1 MTVGAM
7 PLQPVE
13 FDVCAALPTGVTV
26 LEASAGTGKTYTIAA
41 LTARYVAE
49 GIPLERLLL
58 VTFTRIAT
66 GELRERVRERLVSV
80 ERGLARRLA
89 GAPGGAED
97 AGDPGED
104 PVVTLLART
113 DAAARRE
120 RLARAIASFDSATIA
135 TTHGFCQEMLGGL
148 GIAGD
153 LEPDVTFVEDLS
165 DLVDDVVDDLYVR
178 RFSRGGPPAFK
189 RAEAAA
195 IARAAIDNPSA
206 LIVSAG
212 GKVPEMRQRLAQV
225 ARTELEQRKRAM
237 MVMTYD
243 DLVSRLGATLMGPGG
258 TATAAQLRS
267 RFDVVLVDEF
277 QDTDP
282 AQWEIMRLAFGA
294 GPGDPVT
301 LVLIADPKQAIY
313 AFRGADVYA
322 YLDAARTAGTQAT
335 LPVNWRSDQGL
346 IDAHDA
352 LFSGVKLG
360 HEGIA
365 YRQVRAAPE
374 HQHPGLTGAPV
385 AAPLRLRVALRTDVP
400 QTPRGYARAADAR
413 RHIVC
418 DVAGDI
424 VALLSSGAR
433 VAAGER
439 RDQRTEAVRPAH
451 LAVLVRT
458 NRQAAMIRE
467 ALRDA
472 GVPAVINGAGSVFGT
487 EPAQE
492 WLRLLEALER
502 PASITRAHSAA
513 LTGFIGWS
521 AERLAAA
528 DDDSWAWEEVHRRLH
543 DWARVLRTRGV
554 ASLLETV
561 TRDVT
566 PGAPGPPRSPTAP
579 GSPASATAP
588 TTTGSAASPALP
600 ARVLGEAAGERRLT
614 DLRHIGQLLH
624 AAASDEQLGPTAL
637 TAWLRTRIAEAEIDS
652 ADEERSR
659 RLESDAEA
667 VQVLTIHRSKG
678 LEFPIVYLPFLWEPG
693 YIPDKPPRPVFF
705 HDPAA
710 NDARTI
716 DVALEG
722 SDYARHKQQ
731 FIHEQRG
738 EDLRLAYV
746 ALTRARHQAIVW
758 WAGSYDSRDSPLGRL
773 LFARGDTGDV
783 APSGASTPGDA
794 AVVARLRALEQETN
808 PARGQIIS
816 VERSAPAASATWSPS
831 RPPLAELDVSAF
843 DRTLDLRWRR
853 TSYSDITAAS
863 HEDWVTSEPEQPL
876 LADEPPGPTGAP
888 KVAAADHAAAGQT
901 ASLLADMPPGV
912 DVGTFVHRVMEATD
926 FAAPELDAELTAR
939 IADVQGRRAVE
950 IGSPTALAAGL
961 RAVIETP
968 LGPVMGSGRLR
979 DVTRA
984 DRLDELT
991 FELPL
996 AGGDRP
1002 SGWLTLSRIASVLRA
1017 HAAADDPLAAY
1028 AERLKDARLRQTVR
1042 GYLTGSLDLVV
1053 RIPGPPAGPGDGARG
1068 ADGAAGGTGGTGG
1081 AGGAGGTG
1089 GVRYAVLDYKTNWLG
1104 PPDEPLTAFHYRPE
1118 AMAAEMLRH
1127 HYALQALLYA
1137 VALHRFLRWRLP
1149 DYDPS
1154 RHLAGVIYLFVRGM
1168 TGADGPVL
1176 GGHRTGVFG
1185 WPAPDGLVAAL
1196 SDALD
1201 AGDGDR

>member
-1 MTVGAM
+1 VTGGAI

-13 FDVCAALPTGVTV
+13 FDPCGALPRGVTV

-89 GAPGGAED
+89 GAPADPDED
-97 AGDPGED
+97 Q
-104 PVVTLLART
+104 VVTLLARG
-113 DAAARRE
+113 DAKHHRE
-120 RLARAIASFDSATIA
+120 NLARAIASFDAATIA

-153 LEPDVTFVEDLS
+153 LEPDVTFAEDLS

-178 RFSRGGPPAFK
+178 RFSRGGPPAFG

-206 LIVSAG
+206 RIVSADAE
-212 GKVPEMRQRLAQV
+212 VPQMRLRLAAA
-225 ARTELEQRKRAM
+225 ARGELEERKRAM

-243 DLVSRLGATLMGPGG
+243 DLVTRLKGALEGPGG
-258 TATAAQLRS
+258 AAVAAQLRA
-267 RFDVVLVDEF
+267 RFEVVLVDEF

-282 AQWEIMRLAFGA
+282 AQWEILRLAFGE
-294 GPGDPVT
+294 GGGT

-322 YLDAARTAGTQAT
+322 YLEAARAASTQAT
-335 LPVNWRSDQGL
+335 LPINWRSDQGL

-365 YRQVRAAPE
+365 YRQVRAADE
-374 HQHPGLTGAPV
+374 HQAPGLTGAPV
-385 AAPLRLRVALRTDVP
+385 AAPLRLRVALRADVP

-413 RHIVC
+413 RHVVC
-418 DVAGDI
+418 DVAADI
-424 VALLSSGAR
+424 VTLLSSGAR
-433 VAAGER
+433 VAATGER
-439 RDQRTEAVRPAH
+439 RAAAGANGAAGAAGSEPVQPGH

-467 ALRDA
+467 ALGDVA
-472 GVPAVINGAGSVFGT
+472 VPAVINGAGSVFGT
-487 EPAQE
+487 EPARQ

-502 PASITRAHSAA
+502 PASLTRAHSAA
-513 LTGFIGWS
+513 LTAFVGWP
-521 AERLAAA
+521 AARLAEA
-528 DDDSWAWEEVHRRLH
+528 DEDSWEWEEVHRRLH
-543 DWARVLRTRGV
+543 EWARVLRTWGV

-561 TRDVT
+561 MRDVT
-566 PGAPGPPRSPTAP
+566 EG
-579 GSPASATAP
+579 
-588 TTTGSAASPALP
+588 PALA
-600 ARVLGEAAGERRLT
+600 ARVLGGSTGERSLT

-624 AAASDEQLGPTAL
+624 VAASEQQLGPTAL
-637 TAWLRTRIAEAEIDS
+637 TAWLRTRIAEADVDT

-659 RLESDAEA
+659 RLESDAAA

-678 LEFPIVYLPFLWEPG
+678 LEFPVVYLPFLWEAG

-705 HDPAA
+705 HDP
-710 NDARTI
+710 DAEDERTL

-722 SDYARHKQQ
+722 GDFARHKEQ
-731 FIHEQRG
+731 FIREQRG

-746 ALTRARHQAIVW
+746 ALTRARHQAVVW
-758 WAGSYDSRDSPLGRL
+758 WAGSFDSRDSPLGRL
-773 LFARGDTGDV
+773 LFARTDSGDV
-783 APSGASTPGDA
+783 EPSGGSTPSDQ
-794 AVVARLRALEQETN
+794 AVVNRFRALAEATG
-808 PARGQIIS
+808 GQGQTIN
-816 VERSAPAASATWSPS
+816 VERSQLGEPTIW
-831 RPPLAELDVSAF
+831 RTEGTPPAELAVSAF
-843 DRTLDLRWRR
+843 ERSLDLRWRR

-863 HEDWVTSEPEQPL
+863 HDEWVTSEPEQPL
-876 LADEPPGPTGAP
+876 LADEPPGPGVAPADGPRPDAHPHVADDVPLLLGAMP
-888 KVAAADHAAAGQT
+888 AG
-901 ASLLADMPPGV
+901 V
-912 DVGTFVHRVMEATD
+912 EVGTFVHRVMEATD
-926 FAAPELDAELTAR
+926 FATPDIDRELAAR
-939 IADVQGRRAVE
+939 IAEVQGRRAVDV
-950 IGSPTALAAGL
+950 GPATALAAGL
-961 RAVIETP
+961 RAVLETP
-968 LGPVMGSGRLR
+968 LGPVLGDRRLR
-979 DVTRA
+979 DVHRR

-996 AGGDRP
+996 AGGDQP
-1002 SGWLTLSRIASVLRA
+1002 SGWLTLHRIAAVLRA
-1017 HAAADDPLAAY
+1017 HTGAGDALAGY
-1028 AERLKDARLRQTVR
+1028 AERLDDARLRQSVR

-1053 RIPGPPAGPGDGARG
+1053 RISDPAPRDPAPPRF
-1068 ADGAAGGTGGTGG
+1068 
-1081 AGGAGGTG
+1081 
-1089 GVRYAVLDYKTNWLG
+1089 AVLDYKTNWLG
-1104 PPDEPLTAFHYRPE
+1104 SPDEPLTAQHYRAE

-1149 DYDPS
+1149 GYDPAVN
-1154 RHLAGVIYLFVRGM
+1154 LAGVVYLFVRGM
-1168 TGADGPVL
+1168 TGPDGSPDS
-1176 GGHRTGVFG
+1176 GQRTGVFG
-1185 WPAPDGLVAAL
+1185 WPAPPELVPAL

-1201 AGDGDR
+1201 VVPPAHGR